1 MMNCKELAKD
11 YKESELQI
19 KTYWRW
25 GAFYLITFNDGSSAF
40 VRIDFSY
47 NGREYCA
54 VDSMYNK
61 QGDKIFEDKN
71 METLISFIMSED
83 ELNKHKNTEQQ
94 GE

>member
-1 MMNCKELAKD
+1 MIDCKELAKN

-25 GAFYLITFNDGSSAF
+25 GAFYLITLEDDTFAF
-40 VRIDFSY
+40 VRIDFTY

-61 QGDKIFEDKN
+61 QGKKIFEDKD
-71 METLISFIMSED
+71 MDTLMSFIMSEE
-83 ELNKHKNTEQQ
+83 ELRRHNTEQQ